1 MGPCVPWKNK
11 RIIGLFAEIRYKR
24 ARTFPSNKYLPLRS
38 CVRLLIDALSTF
50 LHVPFLFP
58 PFLSGVFAR
67 EVGAPREHG
76 EFLKTCACFPP
87 VVTRDSP
94 ETRRKKRVISAGA
107 ASFDHIPV
115 GIPFRF
121 LFFFS
126 FSLETNHPRPSGKYV
141 IQLSSE
147 DYAKLE
153 DSGFFETGSNS
164 WLIII
169 RKTGLVWMK
178 SRAKS

>member
-1 MGPCVPWKNK
+1 M
-11 RIIGLFAEIRYKR
+11 
-24 ARTFPSNKYLPLRS
+24 
-38 CVRLLIDALSTF
+38 
-50 LHVPFLFP
+50 
-58 PFLSGVFAR
+58 
-67 EVGAPREHG
+67 
-76 EFLKTCACFPP
+76 
-87 VVTRDSP
+87 TRDSP

-126 FSLETNHPRPSGKYV
+126 FSLETNHPRPFGEYV